1 MDRMDSVQIFSLI
14 EAIAAQ
20 PKKTEKIALLSGH
33 SGDESLRRVL
43 DLALNP
49 FARFGVRELPV
60 RRLEGQNM
68 LGDRHWAL
76 ASQLLER
83 QLTGHAA
90 RDAIQ
95 SALDDLNADSAA
107 LFSRILGK
115 DLRAGIGDA
124 LVNSAFP
131 GLIPEFAYMRCSLPK
146 HVKLKTWPWER
157 GIYSQLK
164 ADGMFANVS
173 VELSGDVSVTSRQ
186 GHELPAALLG
196 TLVSEMATRLRRGYQ
211 YHGELLVQRQELAGW
226 ITLPREES
234 NGALK
239 LETLPPGHRVIFLAW
254 DMIPLDVVKPKGSY
268 SVPYADRFA
277 ELQALVG
284 APAEDDSA
292 QIGLIPTRI
301 VHSMEA
307 AFAHYK
313 EQLALGLEGTILKR
327 PDAIWRDG
335 DSTEQVKLKL
345 KVQVELRVIGFN
357 EGTGKNRGSL
367 GSFQTASECGEV
379 ETNVNGRS
387 TAMRKEVWSDL
398 DSWRDAI
405 ICVDTNG
412 LLAPKKSGGKHS
424 LFLPIFVERRDD
436 KRAADTLARIEDLI
450 ESAINA

>member
-1 MDRMDSVQIFSLI
+1 MDAMDSAQIFSLI

-20 PKKTEKIALLSGH
+20 PKKTEKIALLTGH
-33 SGDESLRRVL
+33 AADESLRRVL

-49 FARFGVRELPV
+49 FARFGVRDLPA
-60 RRLEGQNM
+60 RRLNGQNM

-76 ASQLLER
+76 AAQLLDRE
-83 QLTGHAA
+83 LTGHAA

-95 SALDDLNADSAA
+95 AALDDLNAESAA

-124 LVNSAFP
+124 LVNAAFP

-157 GIYSQLK
+157 GIYS
-164 ADGMFANVS
+164 
-173 VELSGDVSVTSRQ
+173 
-186 GHELPAALLG
+186 
-196 TLVSEMATRLRRGYQ
+196 
-211 YHGELLVQRQELAGW
+211 
-226 ITLPREES
+226 
-234 NGALK
+234 
-239 LETLPPGHRVIFLAW
+239 
-254 DMIPLDVVKPKGSY
+254 
-268 SVPYADRFA
+268 
-277 ELQALVG
+277 
-284 APAEDDSA
+284 
-292 QIGLIPTRI
+292 
-301 VHSMEA
+301 
-307 AFAHYK
+307 
-313 EQLALGLEGTILKR
+313 
-327 PDAIWRDG
+327 AIWRDG

-387 TAMRKEVWSDL
+387 TAMRKDVWNDL

-412 LLAPKKSGGKHS
+412 LLTPKKAGGKHS

-450 ESAINA
+450 ESAISA